1 MISTLIV
8 LFLAM
13 SHTIWKH
20 EDGNI
25 VIDNSSTLQHLYITN
40 TQSNSGRYSCI
51 AGLENG
57 KVIAYS
63 VDVVV
68 EGKIISDK
76 EQVHK
81 VSFSV

>member
-8 LFLAM
+8 LFLAI
-13 SHTIWKH
+13 SYTIWKH

-40 TQSNSGRYSCI
+40 MTQSNSGRYSCI

-57 KVIAYS
+57 TVIVYS

-68 EGKIISDK
+68 EGKLIHHI
-76 EQVHK
+76 EIAHA
-81 VSFSV
+81 